1 MSRNIRVLIY
11 KKYSLK
17 VHILCTELKCALP
30 WVVFYVT
37 RYSLW
42 LIFVIYL
49 KGKVNILVFT
59 PLGYQQT
66 YPQNTDQIKN
76 LLFIGLLQ

>member
-17 VHILCTELKCALP
+17 VHILCTGFKYALP
-30 WVVFYVT
+30 WVAFYVIQHP
-37 RYSLW
+37 LW

-59 PLGYQQT
+59 PPGYQQT
-66 YPQNTDQIKN
+66 YPQKY
-76 LLFIGLLQ
+76 